1 MTVLFLAH
9 TRTPELSRRL
19 LCHVGPGPGNKS
31 VGQAEPGQIF
41 TGLSRM
47 VVSRQSGT
55 GTKNHGTV
63 LSLVQCLPR
72 LKISVPVPVSN
83 IRTLPHQ

>member
-19 LCHVGPGPGNKS
+19 LRHVGPGPGNKS

-47 VVSRQSGT
+47 VV
-55 GTKNHGTV
+55 
-63 LSLVQCLPR
+63 PR
-72 LKISVPVPVSN
+72 
-83 IRTLPHQ
+83 